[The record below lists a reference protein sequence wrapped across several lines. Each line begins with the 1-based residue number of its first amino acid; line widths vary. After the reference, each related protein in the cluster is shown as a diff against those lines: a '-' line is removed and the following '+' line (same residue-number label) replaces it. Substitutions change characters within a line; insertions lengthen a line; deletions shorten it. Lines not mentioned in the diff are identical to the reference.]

1 METMTVEQVA
11 EMMQVTQPTVY
22 RWVREGQLPA
32 TRIGRTLRFSRG
44 DVESM
49 VSGDGDGQEVT
60 RPLEAPSESG
70 LILMLTDL
78 IEAELKRRGSI

>member
-22 RWVREGQLPA
+22 RWVREGALPA

-49 VSGDGDGQEVT
+49 VSGDGDGQVT
-60 RPLEAPSESG
+60 PLQDVPSESG
-70 LILMLTDL
+70 LISMLTDL
-78 IEAELKRRGSI
+78 VEAELKRRGSI

>member
-1 METMTVEQVA
+1 METMTVEQVS

-32 TRIGRTLRFSRG
+32 TRIGRTLRFSRA

-49 VSGDGDGQEVT
+49 VSGDGDGQLAAPVT
-60 RPLEAPSESG
+60 APSESG
-70 LILMLTDL
+70 LISMLTDL